1 MEEMDGTLED
11 REGEKKGDSRGSI
24 EGTLNLKD
32 LDDIG
37 VLSTNSLS

>member
-24 EGTLNLKD
+24 EGTLNLND
-32 LDDIG
+32 LDGIE